1 MDTIKVHRAG
11 PGRPR
16 TRPDHLLGDKGYSS
30 RKIRAYLRKRGIGHT
45 IPERRDQQAN
55 RSRRGRDGGRPPAF
69 DKQPY
74 KKRNVVERC
83 FNRLKKPSHL
93 DGWVGCRSWRGLLSG
108 WCRMSCG
115 SCSSGWCRRRHRG
128 LKAVADVGM
137 VTVKYWPRSSS
148 LPPRVVPGSSCPR
161 HPSGRRGR
169 QPTDA
174 SPSGRRPGCGPS
186 STAWS
191 STSSAPAVS
200 WTGHAARS
208 TR

>member
-83 FNRLKKPSHL
+83 FNRLKQY
-93 DGWVGCRSWRGLLSG
+93 R
-108 WCRMSCG
+108 
-115 SCSSGWCRRRHRG
+115 
-128 LKAVADVGM
+128 AVATRYDKTRESYQAA
-137 VTVKYWPRSSS
+137 VTIAS
-148 LPPRVVPGSSCPR
+148 LFLWL
-161 HPSGRRGR
+161 
-169 QPTDA
+169 
-174 SPSGRRPGCGPS
+174 RPL
-186 STAWS
+186 
-191 STSSAPAVS
+191 
-200 WTGHAARS
+200 
-208 TR
+208 